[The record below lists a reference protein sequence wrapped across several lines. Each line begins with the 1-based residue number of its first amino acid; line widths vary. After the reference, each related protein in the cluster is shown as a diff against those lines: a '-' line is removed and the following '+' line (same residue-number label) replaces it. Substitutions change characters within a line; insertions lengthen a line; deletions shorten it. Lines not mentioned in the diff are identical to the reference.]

1 MIDAHGDPGAMEDPT
16 EPEPEEVQQ
25 IVRELG
31 GDLRTTA
38 DALVGRTTAIRLTT
52 LKQ

>member
-1 MIDAHGDPGAMEDPT
+1 MEDPT
-16 EPEPEEVQQ
+16 EPELEEVGR

-31 GDLRTTA
+31 GAIRTTA
-38 DALVGRTTAIRLTT
+38 DPLVGRTTAIRLTT

>member
-1 MIDAHGDPGAMEDPT
+1 PGAMEDPT